1 MLELILFI
9 ISFVFLV
16 LGLIGAIIPIL
27 PGPLLTYL
35 AFLIIYL
42 FTDTEFNSIE
52 LITYTV
58 LAFTIS
64 FSDYFLQFF
73 GVKKFGG
80 GKNAVYGTIIGII
93 FGLFFAPIGLIV
105 GPFTGAFIGALV
117 DNKTDTEAVKIAFGS
132 LIGFLFGT
140 ILKLIF
146 SIYMIWAIIDKLF
159 YLT

>member
-1 MLELILFI
+1 MLDLILFI

-27 PGPLLTYL
+27 PGPLLTYV

-42 FTDTEFNSIE
+42 FTDIEFSSIE

-93 FGLFFAPIGLIV
+93 CGLFFAPIGLIV